1 MAYILPR
8 AFIVLI
14 GWGITCALIANL
26 WPRVEAA
33 TFVVAGVSWALAGLV
48 CFGYMHKL
56 RAEAEDPQ
64 SRSSRT

>member
-14 GWGITCALIANL
+14 AWGISCGLIAQM
-26 WPRVEAA
+26 WPSVDA
-33 TFVVAGVSWALAGLV
+33 TFFVIVGVSWALAGFV

-56 RAEAEDPQ
+56 RVEAESQQ
-64 SRSSRT
+64 SR